1 MYVQVFH
8 TNQIGSTVN
17 NQSISCFCCRYMY
30 CNMILLLVSN
40 GNLKHLF
47 FSYKTDESVTLVLM
61 VRINK
66 LEANLAALP
75 EKVWTFLLMYSRAF

>member
-1 MYVQVFH
+1 
-8 TNQIGSTVN
+8 
-17 NQSISCFCCRYMY
+17 MY

-66 LEANLAALP
+66 LEANLAANS
-75 EKVWTFLLMYSRAF
+75 ENVWTFFS